1 MNHAQKLS
9 QIKSMAASFGC
20 KIQIYE
26 SLSAHTSFK
35 VGGRCDMIIYPNS
48 INALVDMYTKCKE
61 ISLNTYILGNG
72 TNVLFTDRGFR
83 GVIFIISHEMGDIS
97 ISGNTITASSGVSL
111 KKLCQT
117 ALDNALTGLEFAYGI
132 PGTVGGAVYMN
143 AGAYGGEMKHVVKEV
158 TAVDSLGKLK
168 TFTNEQLDLSYR
180 KSVFTDSDYVILS
193 VTVELSEGNKEEIK
207 SKMDDLMARRK
218 DKQPL
223 EYPSA
228 GSTFKRP
235 EGYFAGALIEK
246 NGFKGYSVGGA
257 QVSEKHAGF
266 IINKGNATCSDV
278 KKLVEI
284 IKEKVLKED
293 GVSLQPELIFIGK
306 DI

>member
-26 SLSAHTSFK
+26 PLSAHTSFK

-143 AGAYGGEMKHVVKEV
+143 AGAYGGEMKDVVKEV

-235 EGYFAGALIEK
+235 EGTYAGLVIEQS
-246 NGFKGYSVGGA
+246 GLKGYTVGGA
-257 QVSEKHAGF
+257 QVSEKHANF
-266 IINKGNATCSDV
+266 VINKGGATAADIIALIEDV
-278 KKLVEI
+278 KRIVKEKTGYDLECEVKL
-284 IKEKVLKED
+284 IKEM
-293 GVSLQPELIFIGK
+293 
-306 DI
+306 